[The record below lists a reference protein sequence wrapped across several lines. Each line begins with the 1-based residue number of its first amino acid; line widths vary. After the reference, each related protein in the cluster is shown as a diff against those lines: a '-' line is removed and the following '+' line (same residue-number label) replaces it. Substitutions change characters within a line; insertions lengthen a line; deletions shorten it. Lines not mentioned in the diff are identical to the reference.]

1 METEVKYQ
9 AQDLVSALFKVKK
22 YQSNNYEELY
32 KDLQGQCIMLNMLRT
47 NFMIIMIKFVMMMR
61 TSNYNW
67 DGNNQEKG
75 DENVYDDYSCR
86 HFQP

>member
-32 KDLQGQCIMLNMLRT
+32 KDLQG
-47 NFMIIMIKFVMMMR
+47 
-61 TSNYNW
+61 
-67 DGNNQEKG
+67 
-75 DENVYDDYSCR
+75 
-86 HFQP
+86 